1 MKKFLLAGVAAI
13 ALASGAQAADLGVPR
28 GAVAAAVVAPV
39 FSWTGFY
46 VGGQI
51 GYGWLNGSSTFSNG
65 APTLPVRSSGVFGGV
80 HVGYNYQINNFVLGA
95 EADIEYSGIRGTRTD
110 LTGGTSAGIFDSRW
124 QGSLRARAGVA
135 ADRARPAAG
144 VHQHPSRLD
153 PWRRRR
159 VRLHSELDRPCRV
172 PLRQL
177 RLGVRRSGPALSR
190 RGSADLAAHACCP
203 PRRELP
209 VLDRPVGG
217 RRPVLIVPRHRDRT
231 RPPSGGLFRWRAAPG
246 CRGVWPFPYARTL
259 HPGNTCR
266 APGPIMA
273 TRHSL
278 ETFPRV

>member
-135 ADRARPAAG
+135 ADRALFYVTGGLAFADFRLAGGPAAG
-144 VHQHPSRLD
+144 PLQGYTSTRAGWTLGAGVEYAFTPN
-153 PWRRRR
+153 WTAR
-159 VRLHSELDRPCRV
+159 VEYRYANYGSVSADLGPLYPGVVQRTSLHTHAV
-172 PLRQL
+172 
-177 RLGVRRSGPALSR
+177 RLGVSYLFSTGP
-190 RGSADLAAHACCP
+190 SA
-203 PRRELP
+203 
-209 VLDRPVGG
+209 VV
-217 RRPVLIVPRHRDRT
+217 
-231 RPPSGGLFRWRAAPG
+231 
-246 CRGVWPFPYARTL
+246 ARY
-259 HPGNTCR
+259 
-266 APGPIMA
+266 
-273 TRHSL
+273 
-278 ETFPRV
+278 